1 MNYHESSVSSDLILS
16 SKFNMKPFFIA
27 VLVALANAQ
36 VEPIEDTTNA
46 VLSSRNLRDEVEVP
60 KAATDVKEHGKEW
73 FGFGGWGLGG
83 LGLGGCGWGRCNG
96 CGWGGGCGWRG
107 CC

>member
-1 MNYHESSVSSDLILS
+1 
-16 SKFNMKPFFIA
+16 MKPFYIV

-36 VEPIEDTTNA
+36 VEPTEDTMNTG
-46 VLSSRNLRDEVEVP
+46 LLSRNLRDEVEVP
-60 KAATDVKEHGKEW
+60 NTATDVKEHGKEW
-73 FGFGGWGLGG
+73 FGFGGLGLGGWGLGG
-83 LGLGGCGWGRCNG
+83 LGWGGCGWGRCNG